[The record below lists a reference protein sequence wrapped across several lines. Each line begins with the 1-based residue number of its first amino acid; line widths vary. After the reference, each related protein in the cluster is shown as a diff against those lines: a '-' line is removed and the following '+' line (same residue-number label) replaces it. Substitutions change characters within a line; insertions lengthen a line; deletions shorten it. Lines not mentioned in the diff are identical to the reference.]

1 VTAVAVIALASLLI
15 ISVVVH
21 TRLRWGD
28 DSSWDERDFERDL
41 DERDEDERPI

>member
-15 ISVVVH
+15 ISVIVH

-28 DSSWDERDFERDL
+28 DTGWDERHL
-41 DERDEDERPI
+41 DDRDEHDDHAT